1 MSKSQ
6 STELP
11 FWMQDTETVLAID
24 EGAQWRG
31 VTHPD
36 YCHTNQFGEKE
47 SKDRHGQG
55 TLNAIAHNL
64 VKTCEMKASHTINL
78 QQWLSLVP
86 EKFPMSSNGGPE
98 YTASDIAE
106 TGTDNLF
113 LGDREHYR
121 SSVVGV
127 SVARF
132 TEELKNESYVM
143 ARR

>member
-1 MSKSQ
+1 
-6 STELP
+6 
-11 FWMQDTETVLAID
+11 MQDTETVLAID
-24 EGAQWRG
+24 EGVQWRG
-31 VTHPD
+31 VTRPD

-47 SKDRHGQG
+47 RKDEHGQG

-64 VKTCEMKASHTINL
+64 VKTCEMEACHKNNP
-78 QQWLSLVP
+78 QQWLSVVP

-106 TGTDNLF
+106 AETDNLF
-113 LGDREHYR
+113 LGDTEHYR
-121 SSVVGV
+121 SSIVGV

-132 TEELKNESYVM
+132 TEELKIESYVM